1 VSGLTPPR
9 RSSVGL
15 VVACALAATGC
26 GASHRTGDPAA
37 QAGQPGTSAAGSG
50 PTGAEGPTG
59 AQGNAGAK
67 GGRGKVAIPTP
78 PTASTPDSALVAQE
92 HSGKIG
98 SSPDKLPAAT
108 TSAGGGV
115 VAPGAPSD
123 AEIRAEIQQARK
135 AGIVLPT
142 GNTAQS
148 FEQGPTYLGVTGGQW
163 AFPIQPPSVA
173 FAPSTWSQD
182 QGLDISTRGA
192 ACGNKAVEVAITAG
206 TVVAEGISGFGPYAP
221 ILKVDSGPY
230 AGWFVYYGHA
240 APALVPV
247 GTHVAAGQPISEV
260 GCGVVGISSGPHIEI
275 GLTPP
280 GGATCCPGW
289 GETAAATASL
299 VQQLYARSH

>member
-1 VSGLTPPR
+1 VLG
-9 RSSVGL
+9 VCA
-15 VVACALAATGC
+15 VAMAGC
-26 GASHRTGDPAA
+26 GASHRAGDPAGA
-37 QAGQPGTSAAGSG
+37 AKPGASTSASATPPAKGT
-50 PTGAEGPTG
+50 TGAQGPTG
-59 AQGNAGAK
+59 AQGKAGAK
-67 GGRGKVAIPTP
+67 SGRGAVAIPAP

-108 TSAGGGV
+108 TSAGGSV
-115 VAPGAPSD
+115 VAPGAPTD

-148 FEQGPTYLGVTGGQW
+148 FEQGPTYLGATGGQW

-192 ACGNKAVEVAITAG
+192 ACGNKAVEVAITSG
-206 TVVAEGISGFGPYAP
+206 TIVAEGISGFGPYAP
-221 ILKVDSGPY
+221 ILKIDQGPY

-289 GETAAATASL
+289 GETAPATASL
-299 VQQLYARSH
+299 VQQLYQRSH